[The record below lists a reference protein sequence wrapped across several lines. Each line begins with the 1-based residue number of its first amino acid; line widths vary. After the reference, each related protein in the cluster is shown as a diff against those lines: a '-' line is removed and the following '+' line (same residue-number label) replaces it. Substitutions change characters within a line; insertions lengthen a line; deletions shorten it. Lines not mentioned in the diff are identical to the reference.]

1 MDLRLHALGPN
12 YQGKQ
17 SLAVFQ
23 TEGRK
28 REAGRV
34 GNKERMESEKKQ
46 SFNTAPLL
54 ITHEDS
60 LFGHQLFSSF
70 FFLFFWKKFLFKARG
85 VKHWVLGYAN
95 VTLSSLLQASKCY
108 GETL

>member
-23 TEGRK
+23 MEGRK

-34 GNKERMESEKKQ
+34 GNKERMESEKNKP
-46 SFNTAPLL
+46 FNSPLLL

-60 LFGHQLFSSF
+60 LFGHQLFF
-70 FFLFFWKKFLFKARG
+70 YFWGR
-85 VKHWVLGYAN
+85 N
-95 VTLSSLLQASKCY
+95 SL
-108 GETL
+108 